1 MKEMAHATS
10 THPIFLVNI
19 DHNMIRSLQLSSLA
33 LILHCASLL
42 PITANAQEVTADE
55 RGYIVRVGD
64 TVPPFKLTDTSGN
77 EFTRESLLGS
87 TYILQFTASWCGV
100 CRKEMPHLEAE
111 VWGVFRDKNFV
122 LLGVDLD
129 EPMEKVIQFAHQMG
143 ISYPIAPDPQGELFY
158 SIAGPKSGVTRNVVV
173 NSEGEIV
180 LLTRL
185 FDEDEFASMIQVVK
199 DLLDP

>member
-1 MKEMAHATS
+1 
-10 THPIFLVNI
+10 
-19 DHNMIRSLQLSSLA
+19 MIRSLQLSSLA

-77 EFTRESLLGS
+77 QFTRESLLGS

-111 VWGVFRDKNFV
+111 VCGVFRDKNFV

-129 EPMEKVIQFAHQMG
+129 
-143 ISYPIAPDPQGELFY
+143 
-158 SIAGPKSGVTRNVVV
+158 
-173 NSEGEIV
+173 
-180 LLTRL
+180 
-185 FDEDEFASMIQVVK
+185 
-199 DLLDP
+199 

>member
-1 MKEMAHATS
+1 MKEKAHATS

-19 DHNMIRSLQLSSLA
+19 DHDMIRFLQLSPMA
-33 LILHCASLL
+33 LILHCAISLS
-42 PITANAQEVTADE
+42 ITANAQQVTADE

-64 TVPPFKLTDTSGN
+64 PVPPFELTDTSGN
-77 EFTRESLLGS
+77 QFTHESLLGT

-111 VWGVFRDKNFV
+111 VWSAFRDKNFV

-129 EPMEKVIQFAHQMG
+129 ESMGKVTQFADQMG
-143 ISYPIAPDPQGELFY
+143 ISYPIAPDPQGKLFY
-158 SIAGPKSGVTRNVVV
+158 SIAAPKSGVTRNVVV

-185 FDEDEFASMIQVVK
+185 FDEDEFASMIQMVE
-199 DLLDP
+199 DLLKP

>member
-1 MKEMAHATS
+1 MKEKAHASS
-10 THPIFLVNI
+10 THPIFRVNI
-19 DHNMIRSLQLSSLA
+19 DQDMNRPLQLSSLA
-33 LILHCASLL
+33 LIIHCALFM
-42 PITANAQEVTADE
+42 PITINAQQITADE

-64 TVPPFKLTDTSGN
+64 SVPPFELTDTSGN
-77 EFTRESLLGS
+77 KFTNESLLGS

-111 VWGVFRDKNFV
+111 VWAPFRDKNFV
-122 LLGVDLD
+122 LIGVDLD
-129 EPMEKVIQFAHQMG
+129 EPIEKVIRFADQMG

-158 SIAGPKSGVTRNVVV
+158 SIAAPKSGVTRNVVV

-185 FDEDEFASMIQVVK
+185 FDEDEFASMIQVVE
-199 DLLDP
+199 DFLEP